1 MQNEGAITAITAKR
15 LTLALV
21 AAGAIGGAIGAIT
34 VNHNN
39 AVASGAAAA
48 PAQAAFIATPA
59 AAAPG
64 QSTGAP
70 APVAAGVVLPDFT
83 TIVARNGPAV
93 VNIRVVGSTKTAVQ
107 QRGGPQFDENDPFYE
122 FFRRFQGPQNPR
134 AQRDRPVFG
143 AGSGFII
150 SPDGVILT
158 NAHVVRD
165 AKEVTVKLQDR
176 REYRAR
182 VLGSDPKTDVAVLKI
197 DAKNLPVVPIGRSSD
212 LKVGEWVLAIG
223 SPFGLE
229 SSVTAGVVSAKG
241 RSIGQETQVPF
252 IQTDVA
258 VNPGNSGGPLFNTKG
273 EVIGINS
280 QIYSQ
285 TGGYMGL
292 SFAIPIDVAFR
303 IKDQIVA
310 TGKVQ
315 HAKLGVSVQEVNQG
329 FADSFR
335 LDTVEGALV
344 ANVEKGGAADKA
356 GIKSGDV
363 IRKLNGE
370 PIVQSGDL
378 PALLSTA
385 KPGDSVAL
393 DVWRD
398 GKVVRINARLAS
410 ADDKPLAA
418 EREAVAATDGSA
430 KLGLALR
437 PLDPNERRQSG
448 IATGLV
454 IEDANGAAAA
464 AGVQAGD
471 VLLSVNGRP
480 VNSLEQVRDV
490 VGKSS
495 KSVALLIQRGS
506 DKIFIPVRI
515 G

>member
-1 MQNEGAITAITAKR
+1 MRNEGATTVITAKR
-15 LTLALV
+15 LTLALC
-21 AAGAIGGAIGAIT
+21 AAGVIGGAVGAIT
-34 VNHNN
+34 VNHNS
-39 AVASGAAAA
+39 AVASGASAAA
-48 PAQAAFIATPA
+48 PAVLAAPA
-59 AAAPG
+59 VAAAPPVNA
-64 QSTGAP
+64 AP
-70 APVAAGVVLPDFT
+70 APLAAGVVLPDFT
-83 TIVARNGPAV
+83 AIVARNGKAV
-93 VNIRVVGSTKTAVQ
+93 VNIRVSGTTKTAMRG
-107 QRGGPQFDENDPFYE
+107 RGGMPQMDENDPFYE

-165 AKEVTVKLQDR
+165 ASEVTVKLQDR
-176 REYRAR
+176 REYRAK
-182 VLGSDPKTDVAVLKI
+182 VIGADAKTDVAVLKI
-197 DAKNLPVVPIGRSSD
+197 DAKNLPVVPVGRSSD

-241 RSIGQETQVPF
+241 RLTDETNVPF

-292 SFAIPIDVAFR
+292 SFAIPIDLAFR
-303 IKDQIVA
+303 IKDQIVS

-315 HAKLGVSVQEVNQG
+315 HAKLGVAIQEVNQA
-329 FADSFR
+329 FADSFK
-335 LDTVEGALV
+335 LESPEGALV
-344 ANVEKGGAADKA
+344 SNVEKGGAADKA

-363 IRKLNGE
+363 IRKLNGQ
-370 PIVQSGDL
+370 PIIASGDL
-378 PALLSTA
+378 PSMLSLSR
-385 KPGDSVAL
+385 PGDKVTL
-393 DVWRD
+393 DVWRE
-398 GKVVRINARLAS
+398 GRIVRLDARLAN
-410 ADDKPLAA
+410 ADDK
-418 EREAVAATDGSA
+418 VAAVDNEVLQSPDNSA
-430 KLGLALR
+430 RLGLALR
-437 PLDPNERRQSG
+437 PLDPMERRQSG
-448 IATGLV
+448 IASGLV
-454 IEDANGAAAA
+454 IEDAAGAAAT
-464 AGVQAGD
+464 AGVQPGD

-480 VNSLEQVRDV
+480 VNTVGEVRDV

-495 KSVALLIQRGS
+495 KSVALLIQRGG

>member
-1 MQNEGAITAITAKR
+1 MHNAGATTVITAKR

-21 AAGAIGGAIGAIT
+21 AAGAIGGAVGAIT
-34 VNHNN
+34 VNHNS
-39 AVASGAAAA
+39 AVAAVPVVAAAA
-48 PAQAAFIATPA
+48 PATA
-59 AAAPG
+59 
-64 QSTGAP
+64 AP
-70 APVAAGVVLPDFT
+70 APLGAGVVLPDFT
-83 TIVARNGPAV
+83 QIVSRNGPAV
-93 VNIRVVGSTKTAVQ
+93 VNIRVMGSTKTALAERG
-107 QRGGPQFDENDPFYE
+107 QRAPQFDEDDPFFE
-122 FFRRFQGPQNPR
+122 FFRRFQGPQNNAR

-165 AKEVTVKLQDR
+165 ATEVTVKLQDR

-197 DAKNLPVVPIGRSSD
+197 DANNLPVVPIGRSNE

-223 SPFGLE
+223 SPFGLD

-241 RSIGQETQVPF
+241 RSLPDDSNVPF

-273 EVIGINS
+273 EVVGINS

-303 IKDQIVA
+303 IKEQIVK

-315 HAKLGVSVQEVNQG
+315 HAKLGVTVQEVNQG
-329 FADSFR
+329 FADSFK
-335 LDTVEGALV
+335 LASPEGALV

-363 IRKLNGE
+363 IRKLNGQA
-370 PIVQSGDL
+370 IIASGDL
-378 PALLSTA
+378 PAMLSLA
-385 KPGDSVAL
+385 QPGDKVAL

-398 GKVVRINARLAS
+398 GSIVRIDARLANAS
-410 ADDKPLAA
+410 DKADPA
-418 EREAVAATDGSA
+418 EREEVAGVDRGSR
-430 KLGLALR
+430 LGLSLR

-448 IATGLV
+448 IASGLV
-454 IEDANGAAAA
+454 IEDAAGAAAN
-464 AGVQAGD
+464 AGVQPGD

-480 VNSLEQVRDV
+480 VSSVSQVRDV
-490 VGKSS
+490 VGKST
-495 KSVALLIQRGS
+495 KSVALLIQRGA

>member
-1 MQNEGAITAITAKR
+1 MHNQGATTVITAKR
-15 LTLALV
+15 LALALV
-21 AAGAIGGAIGAIT
+21 AAGAIGGAVGAIT
-34 VNHNN
+34 VNHNS
-39 AVASGAAAA
+39 ALASGVAAA
-48 PAQAAFIATPA
+48 PALVTAASA
-59 AAAPG
+59 
-64 QSTGAP
+64 AP
-70 APVAAGVVLPDFT
+70 APLAAGVALPDFT
-83 TIVARNGPAV
+83 QIVSRNGPAV
-93 VNIRVVGSTKTAVQ
+93 VNIRVTGSTKTALPERG
-107 QRGGPQFDENDPFYE
+107 QRGQQFDQDDPVFE

-197 DAKNLPVVPIGRSSD
+197 DAKNLPVVPIGRSSE

-223 SPFGLE
+223 SPFGLD

-241 RSIGQETQVPF
+241 RSLPDDSTVPF

-258 VNPGNSGGPLFNTKG
+258 VNPGNSGGPLFNTRG
-273 EVIGINS
+273 EVVGINS

-329 FADSFR
+329 FADSFK
-335 LDTVEGALV
+335 LDSPEGALV
-344 ANVEKGGAADKA
+344 ANVEKDGAADKA

-363 IRKLNGE
+363 IRKLNGQ
-370 PIVQSGDL
+370 PIIASGDL
-378 PALLSTA
+378 PAMLSLA
-385 KPGDSVAL
+385 RPGDKVSL

-398 GKVVRINARLAS
+398 GKIVRIDARLAN
-410 ADDKPLAA
+410 ADDKPDAR
-418 EREAVAATDGSA
+418 ERQDVASSDNSA

-448 IATGLV
+448 IVSGLV
-454 IEDANGAAAA
+454 IEDANGAAAN
-464 AGVQAGD
+464 AGVQPGD
-471 VLLSVNGRP
+471 VLLSVNGRA
-480 VNSLEQVRDV
+480 VNSIDQVREV